1 MNKKITRNLTSKF
14 LTTLSWLYRN
24 SIGPSNHP
32 QTRQSQHHLF
42 LQETLQKTNTFS
54 WSALFHDTFCS
65 MSECTENIRSLKYTE
80 MLLWMPSHL
89 IACNLKI
96 SWIVIYV
103 CVCSVYTHGGSP
115 PPEKAF
121 ALHCKRKVWLYVCL
135 RGCCQPL
142 PPLSTPL
149 KCVCVCVCVCV
160 KGDSMTIPAHACS
173 EAMWSTGSILS
184 DLDSVRRECGE
195 REGGGGRGIP
205 RENSIKREE
214 QCWLISMAS
223 GRRKG

>member
-24 SIGPSNHP
+24 SMTIKSSTNKTKPTPFVFAGDFTN
-32 QTRQSQHHLF
+32 
-42 LQETLQKTNTFS
+42 KTNTFS

-65 MSECTENIRSLKYTE
+65 ISISECTENIRSIKYTE

-142 PPLSTPL
+142 PPFL
-149 KCVCVCVCVCV
+149 
-160 KGDSMTIPAHACS
+160 
-173 EAMWSTGSILS
+173 
-184 DLDSVRRECGE
+184 RF
-195 REGGGGRGIP
+195 
-205 RENSIKREE
+205 
-214 QCWLISMAS
+214 
-223 GRRKG
+223 